1 MQHNLWFMAHPWKY
15 TRLSKNANVN
25 IYIHFVDNKKHSVL
39 LKENIQVVKK
49 NISQLKQGTSTWLEK

>member
-25 IYIHFVDNKKHSVL
+25 IYIDNKKHSVL